1 MRLRYTRRAR
11 RHLDGISQYITER
24 NPDAAR
30 QVGARIREVIEL
42 LGVYPNIGR
51 EGALTGTRELV
62 VPGLPY
68 IVVHRIEGD
77 LSNARYWY
85 GRCGRSLR
93 EQVSTD
99 DELRELAATLAARAE
114 S

>member
-1 MRLRYTRRAR
+1 MKLRYTRRAR

-51 EGALTGTRELV
+51 EGAMAGTRELV

-68 IVVHRIEGD
+68 IVVHRIDGGD
-77 LSNARYWY
+77 DPAVTILGIYHGAQ
-85 GRCGRSLR
+85 LR
-93 EQVSTD
+93 PGQ
-99 DELRELAATLAARAE
+99 AAR
-114 S
+114 